1 MNNEPNNNP
10 TEDMANSAK
19 GAGKKVG
26 GAIAKK
32 GKQLAK
38 KAGKEALKK
47 AGKFALKLG
56 AKLLMKLVAIL
67 APYLGAILLL
77 VLLIVGAYY
86 IVYEIR
92 GSEQIYVHDKESEN
106 ETKKDAEK
114 GYNKT
119 NEEGKSG
126 QTKAIE
132 TYYKYMAENSYWQ
145 IIGDDNEKLESPK
158 DTGVRDYYDK
168 EKQYYL
174 NRNILFALDETMHR
188 KKFIYPEQFIK
199 PIYYDPEKLV
209 LKNLTNEKGEL
220 VVEADVYDQDNEK
233 TDKKYKSVS
242 DYGLGSIFKYKK
254 DKRTLTVEG
263 TIYKKDVWDA
273 DSNSKKTV
281 EANEP
286 FSYVMEG
293 YPQEIHVITKALTY
307 VGEFDFE
314 YEEVKTQYGSL
325 SDNSEPGSANTAVKK
340 VQVGQGKKMKTVSYT
355 ETVTDPITGEEKQVI
370 KEKQVFD
377 KYVPLYGYRKGGIY
391 ETLPEPKKTTP
402 TDKGDKYM
410 REFLHNY
417 KINIPVSVMGE
428 FNLEERTGMSGVP
441 MDLMGMEAGSL
452 TTSSTFQACLQYMPT
467 IQKHSANFGVDPY
480 LVVAKMAQESGCRV
494 DIKDGPM
501 QIVGDGARTVT
512 ATNISGQKESYT
524 VYNEGDRRN
533 MEKAVKWGVMY
544 FKFLTDTMD
553 GDPLKALQSYNFGE
567 GGVLYIKKNHPE
579 DWNNGTEW
587 MKWRE
592 ESRLHFGGADSKS
605 ANYSCAPDL
614 AKTGSRTYGD
624 SCYVENVMRYYAG
637 QTTPTGQ
644 IGTIGKPEDK
654 EPGLI
659 EGVIGQVFDAVKKA
673 FSALAKDYS
682 EETNFKAFKHLT
694 SAKEID
700 YALRLASAMEKVILF
715 SETSDSDKLLW
726 EKGFSD
732 SVSSGGGAKYIEW
745 DSKLIAEFTPP
756 LNIKSPIVTSRYGPR
771 WGSMHEGTDIAVPV
785 GTPLYASADG
795 VVVRSVGD
803 QLNSRTGWGNYVKVK
818 HANENHTLLGH
829 LNSVSVR
836 EGEEVKQGQ
845 LLGYSGNSGNS
856 TGPHLHFEFYLGGAD
871 GSFRVD
877 SYPIA
882 YQPNL
887 FP

>member
-1 MNNEPNNNP
+1 MSNEQNNNP

-19 GAGKKVG
+19 DAGKKVG
-26 GAIAKK
+26 GAVANK
-32 GKQLAK
+32 GKQ
-38 KAGKEALKK
+38 ALKK
-47 AGKFALKLG
+47 AGKQLLKKAGKAIVKLG
-56 AKLLMKLVAIL
+56 AKVLMKVIALL
-67 APYLGAILLL
+67 APYLGVALAILL
-77 VLLIVGAYY
+77 VIVGAYY
-86 IVYEIR
+86 VIYEIR
-92 GSEQIYVHDKESEN
+92 GSEQIYVYDKESQN
-106 ETKKDAEK
+106 ETKKDGEK
-114 GYNKT
+114 GYDKT

-145 IIGDDNEKLESPK
+145 ILEDDNEKLESPK

-174 NRNILFALDETMHR
+174 NRNILFSLDETMHR

-199 PIYYDPEKLV
+199 PVYYDPEKLE
-209 LKNLTNEKGEL
+209 LKDITNKRGEL
-220 VVEADVYDQDNEK
+220 IVEADVYDDDNEK
-233 TDKKYKSVS
+233 TDEKYKSVS

-263 TIYKKDVWDA
+263 TMYKKDIWDA
-273 DSNSKKTV
+273 DCNCKKTIDTD
-281 EANEP
+281 EP

-293 YPQEIHVITKALTY
+293 YPQEIHIITKAVTY
-307 VGEFDFE
+307 VGEFDFK
-314 YEEVKTQYGSL
+314 YKEVKTQYDSL
-325 SDNSEPGSANTAVKK
+325 TDNSEPGSAESAVMK
-340 VQVGQGKKMKTVSYT
+340 VSVGQGKKMKTVTYT
-355 ETVTDPITGEEKQVI
+355 EKYIDPRTGEEKTI
-370 KEKQVFD
+370 EKEKQVFD
-377 KYVPLYGYRKGGIY
+377 KYVPLYGYRKGGVY
-391 ETLPEPKKTTP
+391 ETLPEPTETTP
-402 TDKGDKYM
+402 TDKGEKYM
-410 REFLHNY
+410 RDYLYNY
-417 KINIPVSVMGE
+417 KINIPISVMGE
-428 FNLEERTGMSGVP
+428 FNFEERTGMSGVP
-441 MDLMGMEAGSL
+441 MNLMGMEAGSL
-452 TTSSTFQACLQYMPT
+452 ANSSTFQACLQYMPT
-467 IQKHSANFGVDPY
+467 IEKHSANFGVDPY
-480 LVVAKMAQESGCRV
+480 LVLAKMAQESGCRV

-544 FKFLTDTMD
+544 FKALTDMMD

-567 GGVLYIKKNHPE
+567 GGVLYIKKNHPD

-592 ESRLHFGGADSKS
+592 ESRLHYGGADSKS
-605 ANYSCAPDL
+605 ANYSCAPEL
-614 AKTGSRTYGD
+614 AKEGSKTYGD

-637 QTTPTGQ
+637 QTTPTGE
-644 IGTIGKPEDK
+644 IGTVGKPENE

-659 EGVIGQVFDAVKKA
+659 EGAIKDIFNTVKKA

-682 EETNFKAFKHLT
+682 EETNYKAFKHLT

-700 YALRLASAMEKVILF
+700 YALRLASSMEKVILF
-715 SETSDSDKLLW
+715 SETSESDKLLW
-726 EKGFSD
+726 EKGFSEA
-732 SVSSGGGAKYIEW
+732 VSGGGAKYIEW

-756 LNIKSPIVTSRYGPR
+756 LNIKSPIVTSRFGPR
-771 WGSMHEGTDIAVPV
+771 WGSTHEGTDIAVPV

-803 QLNSRTGWGNYVKVK
+803 QLNSKSGWGNYVKIK
-818 HANENHTLLGH
+818 HANENYTLLGH
-829 LNSVSVR
+829 LNSVSVK
-836 EGEEVKQGQ
+836 EGDEVKQGQ
-845 LLGYSGNSGNS
+845 LVGYSGNSGNS